1 MYECGLGHCVP
12 CQKNQFHC
20 GGSWSIKGSCVNNNQ
35 KCNSDNDCGNWN
47 DEPDG
52 CKFPASLPIT
62 LISKNE
68 CTQKLKLQLH
78 GWQFP
83 VYYNLQKSGNNCNN
97 RNYGCK
103 FPASLHITFE
113 NKRCCQTNLVQWK
126 NETLLIFSCFFLD
139 NDLKKEIETKKD

>member
-1 MYECGLGHCVP
+1 MDD
-12 CQKNQFHC
+12 
-20 GGSWSIKGSCVNNNQ
+20 S
-35 KCNSDNDCGNWN
+35 
-47 DEPDG
+47 
-52 CKFPASLPIT
+52 SL
-62 LISKNE
+62 
-68 CTQKLKLQLH
+68 
-78 GWQFP
+78 
-83 VYYNLQKSGNNCNN
+83 YNLQKSGNNCNN